1 MNEWIDINKVFCEK
15 IKGIDEN
22 NMPDYMEFIDLFSQF
37 MCMAHKEYK
46 YNKTYFRAFY
56 SQFKYFVRNFQ
67 KKKSFFDE
75 FLNNVKITLRKEE
88 SLKIGFDGFFFWETG
103 KGKGEGTCE
112 NRIPGELLNEND
124 TKIYIEAYLDI
135 VGQSKRYYA
144 EEIDIKEYNEK
155 NDVWKKKIDEWAE
168 QFVKKLRG

>member
-1 MNEWIDINKVFCEK
+1 M
-15 IKGIDEN
+15 
-22 NMPDYMEFIDLFSQF
+22 
-37 MCMAHKEYK
+37 
-46 YNKTYFRAFY
+46 
-56 SQFKYFVRNFQ
+56 
-67 KKKSFFDE
+67 
-75 FLNNVKITLRKEE
+75 
-88 SLKIGFDGFFFWETG
+88 KIGFDGFFFWETG